1 MASLRVL
8 EFIRHADPV
17 WNLPRP
23 LVDDL
28 RRRFPRIT
36 IDSPRDQAEADH
48 LLPEADIVLGWA
60 VKPGN
65 FALARK
71 LQWIQVT
78 AAGVGGLLFPA
89 LVESP
94 VTVTNGRGLWSEAMA
109 EHTIGVIF
117 MFARK
122 LHLARDAQHA
132 HRWTQTEMA
141 SGAPFRAVRGATLG
155 LVGFG
160 TIGRAVAERASA
172 LGMNVI
178 AVRRHPAPH
187 PAPARE
193 QWPVERLPE
202 LIERAEWLVLSPPLT
217 AQTRGMIG
225 ARELERMP
233 PGAVLINLGRGP
245 LVDEPALLDALRRGT
260 PAGAALD
267 VFDREPLPEDSP
279 FWDLPQVI
287 VTPHISGFGPHLW
300 ERAMELFAR
309 NLQAFQEGRPLENL
323 VDKKA
328 GY

>member
-109 EHTIGVIF
+109 EHTIGVIATGYEIF
-117 MFARK
+117 TISPTG
-122 LHLARDAQHA
+122 LHRPPYDL
-132 HRWTQTEMA
+132 
-141 SGAPFRAVRGATLG
+141 SLLG
-155 LVGFG
+155 
-160 TIGRAVAERASA
+160 E
-172 LGMNVI
+172 N
-178 AVRRHPAPH
+178 P
-187 PAPARE
+187 
-193 QWPVERLPE
+193 
-202 LIERAEWLVLSPPLT
+202 
-217 AQTRGMIG
+217 
-225 ARELERMP
+225 
-233 PGAVLINLGRGP
+233 
-245 LVDEPALLDALRRGT
+245 
-260 PAGAALD
+260 
-267 VFDREPLPEDSP
+267 
-279 FWDLPQVI
+279 
-287 VTPHISGFGPHLW
+287 
-300 ERAMELFAR
+300 
-309 NLQAFQEGRPLENL
+309 RP
-323 VDKKA
+323 
-328 GY
+328 